1 MRTARRPA
9 ALLDLLRGRFG
20 LEFPEHRWD
29 RVEEAAAHVTGAA
42 TADEGATAAAK
53 DPALLDALLDRLT
66 VGETY
71 FFREPEQF
79 RVLADEVLP
88 DVRRR
93 RKDGEVR
100 AWSAGCASGEEAYS
114 LAMALLAARVERA
127 RVLATDLSPAA
138 LRLARAATYGP
149 WSLRGLGAR
158 RALPFL
164 EARGRTWVVAP
175 RARDLVTVERLN
187 LAADPYPQGLDLIL
201 CRNVLIYLDPRAV
214 ARVARGLFDAL
225 APGGWLFVAATD
237 PPLRA
242 LAPFEEVATIAGRVY
257 RRPLETS
264 LPVAAA
270 DGETTPPRRRPR
282 RARRAAAARPPA
294 RRPTEAQAPPP
305 PAPTPPGSG
314 PPVDDLVAARA
325 RAAAGDLEG
334 ALARADR
341 LLRRDPLVADAH
353 LLRGLILLSLGRPG
367 DAAAALRRSVYLA
380 PDLIMGHFSLGIALD
395 RAGADDEA
403 RRAYAAAARVCARAP
418 ADEALPH
425 GDGATARDVARAAA
439 ARVAALES
447 GRGGAP

>member
-1 MRTARRPA
+1 MRTARRPT

-29 RVEEAAAHVTGAA
+29 RVEEAAALVTGAA
-42 TADEGATAAAK
+42 TADEAATAAAK

-88 DVRRR
+88 DLRRR
-93 RKDGEVR
+93 RGEGEVR

-127 RVLATDLSPAA
+127 RVLATDVSPAA

-164 EARGRTWVVAP
+164 EAQGRTWAVAP

-187 LAADPYPQGLDLIL
+187 LAADPYPQGLDLIF
-201 CRNVLIYLDPRAV
+201 CRNVLIYLDAHAV
-214 ARVARGLFDAL
+214 ARVARGLHAAL

-242 LAPFEEVATIAGRVY
+242 LAPFEEVATTAGRVY
-257 RRPLETS
+257 RRPLETARR
-264 LPVAAA
+264 VAAPDDEA
-270 DGETTPPRRRPR
+270 TPPRRRHR
-282 RARRAAAARPPA
+282 RSRRTPARPPA
-294 RRPTEAQAPPP
+294 RRPAVEAPLRPPTTP
-305 PAPTPPGSG
+305 PAPTTPAAG
-314 PPVDDLVAARA
+314 PPADDLARRIAGRAGLGEPRARRPPAAPRAARC
-325 RAAAGDLEG
+325 G
-334 ALARADR
+334 
-341 LLRRDPLVADAH
+341 
-353 LLRGLILLSLGRPG
+353 
-367 DAAAALRRSVYLA
+367 
-380 PDLIMGHFSLGIALD
+380 
-395 RAGADDEA
+395 
-403 RRAYAAAARVCARAP
+403 RAP
-418 ADEALPH
+418 PAGKSFALK
-425 GDGATARDVARAAA
+425 ASAAQSTQPRRCA
-439 ARVAALES
+439 GPSTSL
-447 GRGGAP
+447 PT